1 MKKRCIIHYKGLS
14 NYTKLKELSER
25 NKERILEAKVE
36 REKLGGEHYHK
47 LQCDGIPKSFA
58 LQDCIHLEPC
68 YKKFTLI
75 LAGQSSAES
84 NDNRRS
90 STRQSIGE
98 IAWTYPDVCNICK
111 RGRIQF
117 KGKKV
122 TPVTITS
129 FQAQETVKAAA
140 KTKNPEMYNE
150 IVDLDLISKEF
161 KMHDHCRKT
170 FLKGFGERSREKSK
184 SLETEV
190 CLHCKYYVLR

>member
-98 IAWTYPDVCNICK
+98 ILGLIQMFAIYV
-111 RGRIQF
+111 RG
-117 KGKKV
+117 G
-122 TPVTITS
+122 
-129 FQAQETVKAAA
+129 A
-140 KTKNPEMYNE
+140 YN
-150 IVDLDLISKEF
+150 SRA
-161 KMHDHCRKT
+161 RK
-170 FLKGFGERSREKSK
+170 L
-184 SLETEV
+184 LQ
-190 CLHCKYYVLR
+190 